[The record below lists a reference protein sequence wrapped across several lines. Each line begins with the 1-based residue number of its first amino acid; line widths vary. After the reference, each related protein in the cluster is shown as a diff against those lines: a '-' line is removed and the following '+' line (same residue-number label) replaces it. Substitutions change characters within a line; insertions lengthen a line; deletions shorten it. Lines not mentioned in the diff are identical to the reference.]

1 MQRALHPL
9 PSTLEIPLKAFRQYS
24 LILLALVVVSWIVI
38 PLRYQVAYPR
48 EIKPQFDKYIRRKY
62 VEQMDARHPDIV
74 MLGDSMLRP
83 AINETV
89 LSQKLNRKILTIG
102 LPGSAS
108 TLWYLIVKNNIIE
121 AKVPP
126 KVLVIVF
133 RDTMMTVPG
142 YRVTGRYFE
151 QIDEFAGPKD
161 EELVKK
167 AYLNQ
172 MNPLEKL
179 AEGYFPPFGSRWNIR
194 QGVDSRIRYTMPN
207 LGLGCDPTC
216 MNNSMEI
223 VFGDANM
230 DVNFLSDALA
240 AADDYLYSKT
250 ALDFDQQVGE
260 SFLPDLIKLC
270 QDHGIQL
277 ILVRMRILRFA
288 LPGSEPPGLETYN
301 DGLRAYLAAN
311 GVIYFDYS
319 GESRLGRDQFSDPL
333 HINPNG
339 QAIFTEI
346 FANDLL
352 PYVK

>member
-1 MQRALHPL
+1 M
-9 PSTLEIPLKAFRQYS
+9 KAFRQFF
-24 LILLALVVVSWIVI
+24 LILLALVVISWIAI
-38 PLRYQVAYPR
+38 PVRYEIAYPR
-48 EIKPQFDKYIRRKY
+48 EIKPQFDKYVRRKY
-62 VEQMDARHPDIV
+62 VEQIDAQHPDMV

-83 AINETV
+83 AVNETV
-89 LSQKLNRKILTIG
+89 LSQRLDKKILTIG

-108 TLWYLIVKNNIIE
+108 TLWYLIAKNNITE

-126 KVLVIVF
+126 KFLVIVF

-179 AEGYFPPFGSRWNIR
+179 AETYFPPFGSRWNIR
-194 QGVDSRIRYTMPN
+194 QGIDSRIRYAMPN
-207 LGLGCDPTC
+207 LQLGCDQTC

-240 AADDYLYSKT
+240 AADDYLYSRA
-250 ALDFDQQVGE
+250 ALNFDQQIGE
-260 SFLPDLIKLC
+260 SFLPDLIQLC

-277 ILVRMRILRFA
+277 VLVRMRILRFA

-301 DGLRAYLAAN
+301 DGLRAYLAGN

-319 GESRLGRDQFSDPL
+319 KEPRLGREQFSDPL
-333 HINPNG
+333 HMNSDG
-339 QAIFTEI
+339 QAVFTEI

-352 PYVK
+352 PHMK